1 MNYTKQPLDYPQTI
15 AQLKSR
21 GLLFRNETHV
31 IQQLQIISYF
41 RIANY
46 LKTFEV
52 VGSNHVYVPH
62 SYFEDALQL
71 YYFDKELRHIL
82 FGAIQSIEI
91 AFRSK
96 VIHHVALAHG
106 AFWFTDSSIAVRQNC
121 FRENLDQIK
130 KELKRS
136 KEEFIQEHFQKYTS
150 PDVPPV
156 WKTLEITSFGLLSK
170 LFCNIDDNRLKKKI
184 ARDFN
189 LPQHLCL
196 ESWIKSFVA
205 LRNCIAHHARVWN
218 RRYPQQPQISG
229 NFRGLWINT
238 SHVRTNKLYAIICC
252 LAYMQDNIHPQ
263 NTFKQQIKDLLS
275 RYGNVNLHQ
284 MGFPN
289 NWETEPLWQ

>member
-1 MNYTKQPLDYPQTI
+1 M
-15 AQLKSR
+15 
-21 GLLFRNETHV
+21 
-31 IQQLQIISYF
+31 
-41 RIANY
+41 
-46 LKTFEV
+46 
-52 VGSNHVYVPH
+52 
-62 SYFEDALQL
+62 
-71 YYFDKELRHIL
+71 
-82 FGAIQSIEI
+82 
-91 AFRSK
+91 
-96 VIHHVALAHG
+96 ALAHG

-205 LRNCIAHHARVWN
+205 LRNCIAHTTHVFGIDVIHNNHKSQVTLEAYGLTHLMCEPISYMPSFVVSLTCKIIFIRRIHLSN
-218 RRYPQQPQISG
+218 RLKIYCRDMAMSTYTRWDFLAIG
-229 NFRGLWINT
+229 K
-238 SHVRTNKLYAIICC
+238 TNLCG
-252 LAYMQDNIHPQ
+252 DNI
-263 NTFKQQIKDLLS
+263 
-275 RYGNVNLHQ
+275 
-284 MGFPN
+284 
-289 NWETEPLWQ
+289 

>member
-1 MNYTKQPLDYPQTI
+1 MSP
-15 AQLKSR
+15 
-21 GLLFRNETHV
+21 
-31 IQQLQIISYF
+31 ISYLNRIHAVTFLPF
-41 RIANY
+41 RAYNTDNQLIID
-46 LKTFEV
+46 TEV

-170 LFCNIDDNRLKKKI
+170 LFCNIDDNRLKKK
-184 ARDFN
+184 
-189 LPQHLCL
+189 
-196 ESWIKSFVA
+196 
-205 LRNCIAHHARVWN
+205 
-218 RRYPQQPQISG
+218 
-229 NFRGLWINT
+229 
-238 SHVRTNKLYAIICC
+238 
-252 LAYMQDNIHPQ
+252 
-263 NTFKQQIKDLLS
+263 
-275 RYGNVNLHQ
+275 
-284 MGFPN
+284 
-289 NWETEPLWQ
+289 